1 ENRAVQRRRLLIT
14 IDGPAGV
21 GKSTV
26 AKCLATRLGYVYLDT
41 GALYR
46 AIAWKVQQEQLD
58 ATSLGQI
65 QSLLARTILQL
76 IPGKEGFSIW
86 VDGQVIDQEV
96 IRTPAISQLAS
107 RVAALQPIRDWLLP
121 VQRKIGGEVGVVAEG
136 RDMGTRVFPSADVK
150 FFLDADLEVRAN
162 RRQQEL
168 VQQGQAIHLKA
179 VRDDM
184 AVRDDRDRTRTVDPL
199 RPASEAIMID
209 TSQRSVEEVVG
220 HMMEII
226 ADRL

>member
-1 ENRAVQRRRLLIT
+1 LLIT

-26 AKCLATRLGYVYLDT
+26 AKCLAARLGYVYLDT

-65 QSLLARTILQL
+65 QSLLARTVLRL
-76 IPGKEGFSIW
+76 MPGKKGLSIW
-86 VDGQVIDQEV
+86 VDGKAINQGG

-107 RVAALQPIRDWLLP
+107 CVAALQPVRDWLLP
-121 VQRKIGGEVGVVAEG
+121 VQREISGEVGVVAEG

-168 VQQGQAIHLKA
+168 VQQGQAIQLKT

-199 RPASEAIMID
+199 RPAPEAIMID
-209 TSQRSVEEVVG
+209 TTQRSVEEVVG
-220 HMMEII
+220 HMMKII
-226 ADRL
+226 MDRL